1 LRAVIQR
8 VTRSSVTVDDQVTGS
23 TEQGLMIL
31 IGVTHDDTQEDI
43 DYIADKS
50 VNMRLFP
57 KEGDESGFDR
67 SIMEVGGS
75 ALLVS
80 QFTLYA
86 STRKGRRP
94 SFTGAAPSDVSEPLF
109 DQTVAAFRDRG
120 IEVTTGVFGA
130 YMHVDLVNDGP
141 VTILLDSDDRKTP
154 RRQSD

>member
-1 LRAVIQR
+1 MRAVIQR
-8 VTRSSVTVDDQVTGS
+8 VTRSSVTVDDQITGS
-23 TEQGLMIL
+23 TKLGLMIL
-31 IGVTHDDTQEDI
+31 IGVTHDDEQDDI
-43 DYIADKS
+43 DYIAEKS

-67 SIMEVGGS
+67 SLLEVDGS

-94 SFTGAAPSDVSEPLF
+94 SFTGAAPGEVSEPIF
-109 DQTVAAFRDRG
+109 DRTVAAFQDRG
-120 IEVTTGVFGA
+120 VEVTTGVFSA

-154 RRQSD
+154 RKQAD

>member
-8 VTRSSVTVDDQVTGS
+8 VTRSSVTVVDEVTGS
-23 TEQGLMIL
+23 TELGLMIL
-31 IGVTHDDTQEDI
+31 IGVTHDDAQEDI
-43 DYIADKS
+43 DYIAEKS

-57 KEGDESGFDR
+57 KETDESGFDR
-67 SIMEVGGS
+67 SILEVGGS

-94 SFTGAAPSDVSEPLF
+94 SFTEAAPGDVSEPIF
-109 DQTVAAFRDRG
+109 DQTVAAFQERG
-120 IEVTTGVFGA
+120 VKVTTGVFGA
-130 YMHVDLVNDGP
+130 YMHVDLINDGP

-154 RRQSD
+154 RKQAD